1 MKITVTPAEE
11 DEVIIAGAGAEFEP
25 APGADRGPGSESAP
39 EPELESVSTQVTKAE
54 KRSGPHHGSRGE
66 TTLEDLES
74 SKMPAMQRAVII
86 AAIVCIIGAIIYY
99 FVAMR

>member
-25 APGADRGPGSESAP
+25 APEVDRGPGSEPAP
-39 EPELESVSTQVTKAE
+39 EPELESASARVAKAE
-54 KRSGPHHGSRGE
+54 KRSDSHRGPHRE

-86 AAIVCIIGAIIYY
+86 AAIFCIIGAIIYY